1 MKGQRILS
9 FFLAA
14 LLIASGFSVSVQA
27 EGIGACTHMA
37 QGRDQ
42 VKTCTAAV
50 NAGLPVVRDE
60 VHWRTVESVKGQ
72 LSLPKRASWV
82 ESAAENGIKCLVVL
96 SYGNPVYDFGK
107 PSQADLDAGAA
118 WDCTIP
124 VRDGDPETTADD
136 EYFDAYIR
144 YMDFVSKTLAGKVEA
159 YEIWNEPDIK
169 YFNTKDATAAEYTEM
184 LKAAYQTIKRNDPDV
199 TVLGGAI
206 AYRIDF
212 IDGMMKAGAGSYMD
226 GLSVHYYLGKRAP
239 EKRARNRLDEYR
251 DVLVKYG
258 YDKMPVWV
266 TETGW
271 ANSNVDEQTQAQY
284 IVRNAV
290 FYDEFLL
297 DYGIEGRY
305 FTYELQDSSI
315 TSDVLGGEEYENSLG
330 LYKNDFTPKVSAGAV
345 KTFNSV
351 TDGKKLIALE
361 QTRYGLFYQK
371 SAYVATYAQSGQT
384 VYVVWA
390 ESQFNL
396 RIDLPDAKKTVYD
409 MQGNIIEEN
418 VPGGVKHIGAAQS
431 PIYIVSDS
439 DPVKVEQSFMQKVIT
454 FFVHIFRVLA
464 NGFVSWL

>member
-1 MKGQRILS
+1 MRGQKILS

-14 LLIASGFSVSVQA
+14 LFLVSGFSVSVHA

-42 VKTCTAAV
+42 QKTCTAAL
-50 NAGLPVVRDE
+50 NANLPVVRDE
-60 VHWRTVESVKGQ
+60 VHWGTVERVKGQ
-72 LSLPKRASWV
+72 LSFPERARWV
-82 ESAAENGIKCLVVL
+82 ESAAANGIRCLAVL
-96 SYGNPVYDFGK
+96 TYGNPIYDFGQ
-107 PSQADLDAGAA
+107 PTQADLDAGAA

-124 VRDGDPETTADD
+124 VRDGNPETTADD

-144 YMDFVSKTLAGKVEA
+144 YVDFVSKHFAGKVEA
-159 YEIWNEPDIK
+159 YEIWNEPDLR
-169 YFNTKDATAAEYTEM
+169 YFNTKDAAAAEYAEL
-184 LKAAYQTIKRNDPDV
+184 LKAAYQTIKQNDPDV

-206 AYRIDF
+206 AFRTEY

-226 GLSVHYYLGKRAP
+226 GLSVHYYLGTSAP
-239 EKRARNRLDEYR
+239 EKRARNRLDDYR

-284 IVRNAV
+284 IVRNAI

-297 DYGIEGRY
+297 DYGIEGQY

-345 KTFNSV
+345 KTFNFL
-351 TDGKKLIALE
+351 TAGKKLTALK

-390 ESQFNL
+390 ESPFHLTVN
-396 RIDLPDAKKTVYD
+396 LPDANTTVYD
-409 MQGNIIEEN
+409 MQGNLIEDN
-418 VPGGVKHIGAAQS
+418 VPGGAKSIVATQS
-431 PIYIVSDS
+431 PTFIVFDA
-439 DPVKVEQSFMQKVIT
+439 DPVHFEQTVMQKVIA
-454 FFVHIFRVLA
+454 FFRHLFTVLA
-464 NGFVSWL
+464 NGFVGW

>member
-1 MKGQRILS
+1 MIS
-9 FFLAA
+9 V
-14 LLIASGFSVSVQA
+14 FSVSVQA

-37 QGRDQ
+37 QGRNQ
-42 VKTCTAAV
+42 ERTCTAAV
-50 NAGLPVVRDE
+50 NVNLPIVRDE

-72 LSLPKRASWV
+72 LSFPERARWV
-82 ESAAENGIKCLVVL
+82 ESATENGIKCLVVL
-96 SYGNPVYDFGK
+96 SYGNPIYDFGR
-107 PSQADLDAGAA
+107 PTQADLDAGAA

-136 EYFDAYIR
+136 EYFDAYVR
-144 YMDFVSKTLAGKVEA
+144 YVDFVSKSLAGKVEA

-169 YFNTKDATAAEYTEM
+169 YFNSKDATAADYAEM
-184 LKAAYQTIKRNDPDV
+184 LKAAYQTIKQNDPDV

-206 AYRIDF
+206 ALQTDF

-239 EKRARNRLDEYR
+239 ENRARNRLNEYR

-284 IVRNAV
+284 IVRNAI

-297 DYGIEGRY
+297 DYGIEGQY
-305 FTYELQDSSI
+305 ITYELQDSSI

-330 LYKNDFTPKVSAGAV
+330 LYKNDFTPKISAGAV
-345 KTFNSV
+345 KTFNSI
-351 TDGKKLIALE
+351 TAGKKLISLE

-371 SAYVATYAQSGQT
+371 SAYTATYSQNGQT
-384 VYVVWA
+384 VYAVWA
-390 ESQFNL
+390 ESQFDL
-396 RIDLPDAKKTVYD
+396 EVTLPDAQITVYD
-409 MQGNIIEEN
+409 MQGNIIEDN
-418 VPGGVKHIGAAQS
+418 VNGGVKRIRATQD
-431 PIYIVSDS
+431 PIYIVFDA
-439 DPVKVEQSFMQKVIT
+439 DPVNVEQNIMQKVVT
-454 FFVHIFRVLA
+454 FFKHLFRVLA
-464 NGFVSWL
+464 NGFVGW

>member
-1 MKGQRILS
+1 MLS
-9 FFLAA
+9 LFLAA
-14 LLIASGFSVSVQA
+14 LLIVSVFSASVQA

-42 VKTCTAAV
+42 EKTCAAAV
-50 NAGLPVVRDE
+50 NAGLPIVRDE

-72 LSLPKRASWV
+72 LSFPKRASWV
-82 ESAAENGIKCLVVL
+82 GSAAENGVKSLVVL
-96 SYGNPVYDFGK
+96 SYGNPIYDFGK
-107 PSQADLDAGAA
+107 PAQADLDAGAA
-118 WDCTIP
+118 GDCTMP

-144 YMDFVSKTLAGKVEA
+144 YVDFVSRSLAGKVAA
-159 YEIWNEPDIK
+159 YEIWNEPDLR
-169 YFNTKDATAAEYTEM
+169 YFNTKDATAADYAEM
-184 LKAAYQTIKRNDPDV
+184 LKAAYQTIKSNDPDV

-206 AYRIDF
+206 ALQTDF

-271 ANSNVDEQTQAQY
+271 ANCNVDEQTQAQY

-297 DYGIEGRY
+297 DYGLEGQY

-330 LYKNDFTPKVSAGAV
+330 LYKNDFTPKESAGAV
-345 KTFNSV
+345 KTFNSL
-351 TDGKKLIALE
+351 TAGKKLVDLK

-390 ESQFNL
+390 ESQFKSA
-396 RIDLPDAKKTVYD
+396 IELPDAKNTVYD
-409 MQGNIIEEN
+409 MQGNMIEEN
-418 VPGGVKHIGAAQS
+418 APGGVNRISASQS

-439 DPVKVEQSFMQKVIT
+439 DPVKVEQNFMQKVIA
-454 FFVHIFRVLA
+454 FFKAVFMALA
-464 NGFVSWL
+464 NGFVGW

>member
-1 MKGQRILS
+1 M
-9 FFLAA
+9 AA
-14 LLIASGFSVSVQA
+14 LFIFSCFSVSVQA

-37 QGRDQ
+37 HGRSQ
-42 VKTCTAAV
+42 EKTCSAAV
-50 NAGLPVVRDE
+50 NADLPIVRDE
-60 VHWRTVESVKGQ
+60 VHWGTVESVRGQ
-72 LSLPKRASWV
+72 LSFPERARWV
-82 ESAAENGIKCLVVL
+82 ESATENGIQCLVVL
-96 SYGNPVYDFGK
+96 SYGNTVYDFGK
-107 PSQADLDAGAA
+107 PTQADLDAGGA
-118 WDCTIP
+118 WDCTMP
-124 VRDGDPETTADD
+124 VRDGNPETTSDD

-144 YMDFVSKTLAGKVEA
+144 YVDFVSKALSGKVAA
-159 YEIWNEPDIK
+159 YEIWNEPDLK

-184 LKAAYQTIKRNDPDV
+184 LKAAYQTIKHNDPDV

-206 AYRIDF
+206 ALQTAF
-212 IDGMMKAGAGSYMD
+212 IDGMMMAGAGSYMD

-258 YDKMPVWV
+258 CDKMPVWV

-284 IVRNAV
+284 IVRNTI

-297 DYGIEGRY
+297 DHGIDGQY

-345 KTFNSV
+345 KAFNSV
-351 TDGKKLIALE
+351 TAGKKLTALQ

-384 VYVVWA
+384 VYAVWA
-390 ESQFNL
+390 ESQFDMEL
-396 RIDLPDAKKTVYD
+396 TLPDAQITVYD
-409 MQGNIIEEN
+409 MQGNIIEDN
-418 VPGGVKHIGAAQS
+418 VPSGVKRIRATQS
-431 PIYIVSDS
+431 PIYIAFDA
-439 DPVKVEQSFMQKVIT
+439 DPVRVEQNFMQKVIA
-454 FFVHIFRVLA
+454 FLMHLFRVIA
-464 NGFVSWL
+464 NGFVGWK

>member
-1 MKGQRILS
+1 MLS

-14 LLIASGFSVSVQA
+14 LLIVSAFSVSTHA

-42 VKTCTAAV
+42 AQTCAAAV
-50 NAGLPVVRDE
+50 NADLPFVRDE
-60 VHWRTVESVKGQ
+60 VLWRTVEPEKGR
-72 LSLPKRASWV
+72 LSLPERARWV
-82 ESAAENGIKCLVVL
+82 ESAVENGIKCLAVL
-96 SYGNPVYDFGK
+96 TYGNPIYDFGK
-107 PSQADLDAGAA
+107 PTQADIDAGAA

-144 YMDFVSKTLAGKVEA
+144 YVDFVSRSLAGKVEA
-159 YEIWNEPDIK
+159 YEIWNEPDLR
-169 YFNTKDATAAEYTEM
+169 YFNTKDATAADYTGM

-206 AYRIDF
+206 AFHTEF
-212 IDGMMKAGAGSYMD
+212 IDAMMRAGAGSYMD
-226 GLSVHYYLGKRAP
+226 GLSVHYYLGKSAP

-271 ANSNVDEQTQAQY
+271 ANCNVDEQTQAQY

-297 DYGIEGRY
+297 DYGIEGQY

-345 KTFNSV
+345 KTFNSL
-351 TDGKKLIALE
+351 TAGKKLTALE

-371 SAYVATYAQSGQT
+371 SAYVATYTQSGQT

-390 ESQFNL
+390 ESAFDQTI
-396 RIDLPDAKKTVYD
+396 RLPYAKTTVYD
-409 MQGNIIEEN
+409 MQGNILEDN
-418 VPGGVKHIGAAQS
+418 VPGGVKRIGAAQS
-431 PIYIVSDS
+431 PVYIVCDS
-439 DPVKVEQSFMQKVIT
+439 DPVKVEQNFLQRAIAFFMRLFSI
-454 FFVHIFRVLA
+454 LA
-464 NGFVSWL
+464 NGFVGW